1 MKTIINWL
9 LRKHKPIKAGK
20 TPEQLRI
27 EREFNDGFL
36 VDMIGMDCSDK
47 D

>member
-1 MKTIINWL
+1 MKNLINWL
-9 LRKHKPIKAGK
+9 LRKNKLIKAGK
-20 TPEQLRI
+20 NPEHIRI